1 MKKLVS
7 LALAAVLSVASFAA
21 LAAEEGIMP
30 ISEQTENFTSIT
42 VNGKFLEG
50 KKTITVNDKVM
61 IPLRAITEAL
71 GFEVTWNPVGQKIEL
86 IRMPVYI
93 TCSAGADGYSFSK
106 TAPMMLG
113 SAPVIFENRTYVP
126 INFIDEILEGTYTT
140 DNGLNI
146 TWGEEAETVAEGS
159 AVYVKEETEDGFLVE
174 DFVRGEVKIV
184 ITDETVIENAAGE
197 AVKAE
202 EIDLEKELQVV
213 YAETM
218 TMSIP
223 PMTNAVKIIVTEDA
237 KKEVISGEITEVTE
251 DADAVLLTLGDN
263 EKVVVIGADTKVT
276 NTAGEEIEA
285 KFEKGMNIRAL
296 STGMATRSLP
306 PQYPVSAVIVID

>member
-113 SAPVIFENRTYVP
+113 SAPVIFEKTIPNDTP
-126 INFIDEILEGTYTT
+126 IE
-140 DNGLNI
+140 LNKL
-146 TWGEEAETVAEGS
+146 S
-159 AVYVKEETEDGFLVE
+159 DK
-174 DFVRGEVKIV
+174 
-184 ITDETVIENAAGE
+184 
-197 AVKAE
+197 
-202 EIDLEKELQVV
+202 
-213 YAETM
+213 
-218 TMSIP
+218 
-223 PMTNAVKIIVTEDA
+223 
-237 KKEVISGEITEVTE
+237 KKETT
-251 DADAVLLTLGDN
+251 TKDN
-263 EKVVVIGADTKVT
+263 KNKVNVSNKHKQKANNNKKKKSNNRNRNNNKNNNYYNQNNRYRSNSATKKKNQPRKKKKKT
-276 NTAGEEIEA
+276 NG
-285 KFEKGMNIRAL
+285 
-296 STGMATRSLP
+296 
-306 PQYPVSAVIVID
+306 VSKKKKK